1 MRIAN
6 GKNEGQHVKA
16 VTFKLHEPLHNLDGV
31 KGGALCANG
40 VTAQVIF

>member
-6 GKNEGQHVKA
+6 EENEGQNVKA

-31 KGGALCANG
+31 KCGVHCAQ
-40 VTAQVIF
+40 TE